1 MPTEQ
6 INLLKEVYI
15 PIFSSI
21 IALVSVS
28 LAFLT
33 LKFSRK
39 DRDESRKYLEEQE
52 KAAEA
57 AFRRKQQEEIF
68 AALQGGKESVG
79 FMALQLSRK
88 PDLVLDENRDSILN
102 ALCLA
107 FIFDKSKRAR
117 ALILKAL
124 KTFSSKFDSKKQ
136 IIQILKEIKKD
147 FRDYEKSTKNKDKL
161 NKYYEERIQIL
172 IDEFTN
178 NV

>member
-6 INLLKEVYI
+6 INILTDVYI

-21 IALVSVS
+21 IALASVC

-39 DRDESRKYLEEQE
+39 DREESRKYLKEQE
-52 KAAEA
+52 KAADD

-79 FMALQLSRK
+79 FMALLLSRN
-88 PDLVLDENRDSILN
+88 PDLVSEENQDSILS

-107 FIFDKSKRAR
+107 FIFDKSSRAR
-117 ALILKAL
+117 ALVLKAL
-124 KTFSSKFDSKKQ
+124 KIFSLEFASKKQ
-136 IIQILKEIKKD
+136 IIQMLEEIKKN
-147 FRDYEKSTKNKDKL
+147 FHEYEELTKKNEL
-161 NKYYEERIQIL
+161 SKYYDERIGIL
-172 IDEFTN
+172 IDEFYSG
-178 NV
+178 